1 MSNKGKIVIGP
12 YIVDINIFYF
22 GRIIFELVKCSQIL
36 WKIKVRQYDLN
47 LLLSI
52 YIYIYHETEEKILT
66 NTKFWFLG
74 SKIMSYF

>member
-52 YIYIYHETEEKILT
+52 YIYIYISWDGGKNINKHKILIS
-66 NTKFWFLG
+66 G
-74 SKIMSYF
+74 